1 MSYPVCLGDATSSG
15 GQVVSCQLAGTHA
28 I

>member
-15 GQVVSCQLAGTHA
+15 GQVVSCQLA
-28 I
+28 